1 MTKRAVVKK
10 KQLHLL
16 ALFLIFLK
24 NHRSTNGL
32 ELASV
37 SKNFTDYKNHSRNL
51 QVNQVQQSSDSLEKS
66 EAQKMTITLQR
77 VMLKVVTRR
86 QKVKRN
92 QQTLKH
98 EAQVLTNSL
107 TG

>member
-1 MTKRAVVKK
+1 MKK

-24 NHRSTNGL
+24 KHRSTNGL

-51 QVNQVQQSSDSLEKS
+51 QVNQVQISLDSLEKS
-66 EAQKMTITLQR
+66 EAQTMTITLQR
-77 VMLKVVTRR
+77 VMLKVVKKVVKKRR
-86 QKVKRN
+86 N
-92 QQTLKH
+92 HQTLKH
-98 EAQVLTNSL
+98 EAQVLTSSL